1 LEIKT
6 NLSTAYHPQTDG
18 QTENISQEVE
28 QYLWLF
34 FNHHQ
39 DGGVEWLPLA
49 EFSYSNK
56 IQTSMGFSPFFLNY
70 GQNPQKSTE
79 PGGVVETE
87 AADFFEKRMRKIR
100 EEGAA
105 ALENAVS
112 DMKRYYDKGRQD
124 APKYQAGDKV
134 YLENANISTD

>member
-49 EFSYSNK
+49 EFSYNDK
-56 IQTSMGFSPFFLNY
+56 VQTSTGFSPFFLNF
-70 GQNPQKSTE
+70 GQHPWKSTE
-79 PGGVVETE
+79 PRRKVETE
-87 AADFFEKRMRKIR
+87 VADVFEKQMRKIR
-100 EEGAA
+100 EEAAA
-105 ALENAVS
+105 ALEKAVS
-112 DMKRYYDKGRQD
+112 LNNEVFTQGQELSCAWAVRVDIR
-124 APKYQAGDKV
+124 
-134 YLENANISTD
+134 